1 MSDIIIS
8 KYKVK
13 KFIEDNKKSKTEP
26 KEIPIEF
33 QKLLKIADGDY

>member
-1 MSDIIIS
+1 MSDIKNS

-13 KFIEDNKKSKTEP
+13 KFIVDSKKSKAVIQ
-26 KEIPIEF
+26 EIPLKI

>member
-1 MSDIIIS
+1 MSVIKNS

-13 KFIEDNKKSKTEP
+13 KFIMDSKKSESVP
-26 KEIPIEF
+26 KEIPLEI